1 MGILCT
7 CVGSLLQV
15 VLVLQQGLEDT
26 TRQRDGHQRVP
37 YMKGIGGAEF
47 INDITREEVAQA
59 AQYVSQLHAQ
69 QLTEAAHNNGY
80 LANSITP
87 LEPVPQSV
95 KQHIREPVMAQ

>member
-1 MGILCT
+1 MLIIL
-7 CVGSLLQV
+7 V
-15 VLVLQQGLEDT
+15 QQGLEDT
-26 TRQRDGHQRVP
+26 TRQRDGYQRVP

-59 AQYVSQLHAQ
+59 AQHVSQLHAQ

-95 KQHIREPVMAQ
+95 KQYIREPVLAQ